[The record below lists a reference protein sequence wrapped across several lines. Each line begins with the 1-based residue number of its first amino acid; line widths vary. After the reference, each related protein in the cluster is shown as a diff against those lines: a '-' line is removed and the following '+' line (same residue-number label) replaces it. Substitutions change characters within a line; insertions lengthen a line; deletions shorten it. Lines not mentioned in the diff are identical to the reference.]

1 MKSKMKFIKAFETY
15 RSESEFISDVIDILK
30 TYNISPVLINKI
42 IDFYQDQ
49 IINYFYDGKTPN
61 QFVEENLSEL
71 ELNKDQDYLGIKFGK
86 RWSGELKYL

>member
-1 MKSKMKFIKAFETY
+1 MKFIKTFESY
-15 RSESEFISDVIDILK
+15 NNESEFISSVVDVLK
-30 TYNISPVLINKI
+30 TYNISPVLINKV

-71 ELNKDQDYLGIKFGK
+71 ELNKDKDYLGIKFGK

>member
-1 MKSKMKFIKAFETY
+1 MNFIKTFETY
-15 RSESEFISDVIDILK
+15 RSESEFISDVVDVLK

-71 ELNKDQDYLGIKFGK
+71 ELDKEKNWTSMKFSK
-86 RWSGELKYL
+86 NWSGELKYL

>member
-1 MKSKMKFIKAFETY
+1 MKFIKTFESY
-15 RSESEFISDVIDILK
+15 SNESEFISSVVDVLK

-71 ELNKDQDYLGIKFGK
+71 ELNKDKDYLGIKFGK